1 MTVEEVRGNSEGGDR
16 NYDNFPVGMRVLA
29 VDDDPICLKLLDGL
43 LRKCQY
49 HVTTSSQARA
59 ALKMLREN
67 KDRFDLV
74 ISDVHMP
81 DMDGFKLLELVGL
94 EMDLPVIMLSANSDP
109 KLVMKGVTHGA
120 CDYLVKPV
128 RIEELRNIWQH
139 VIRRKK
145 FDTNKQGKSTYEDKA
160 LQGHGDVCQGHQNT
174 GTTDQNGKLNKKRKD
189 EEDESEDTGNDHE
202 DPSTQKKPRVVWSI
216 ELHRKFVAA
225 VNQLG
230 IEKAVPK
237 RILDLMNVEG
247 LTRENV
253 ASHLQKYRLYL
264 KRISSVATQQANMV
278 AALGGKDA
286 AYMRMSTLDGFGDF
300 RTLTGSG
307 RLSNPAFASYT
318 QGGMLGR
325 LNSPAGINLRNLAS
339 PTVVHPSHAQTL
351 NNSTG
356 TLGKL
361 HPAVSPASH
370 TATVF
375 QGVPSSLELDQLQQ
389 NKSAMH
395 IGDFNPMDDSRIFGA
410 PSAFTDAR
418 ALAINSNSNLTGVP
432 NNSLMLQGNSQQI
445 LAGGGFVDQSSFP
458 SESFNRD
465 VGVSSKFVDHGRT
478 NENWQSAVQ
487 LSKFPSNALAPND
500 SFSQG
505 QLLLSNVRDNNS
517 SAGPHQQ
524 NSPLGFSSTATTAAP
539 LEDSRGEI
547 QCQEGLVSGS
557 VQNLSQASAQ
567 RWGVSKQSYSL
578 NSNNSFSTLNP
589 QASPPL
595 SQSMGQTGITDRRM
609 DICLTGQSGV
619 GISSFLQ
626 HSQVENPTTGS
637 RTRSSEDYMLEQIR
651 PQGGFVPNSYDS
663 LDDLMSAIKREPNG
677 SMFDG
682 DMGFDAYQFGSCI

>member
-49 HVTTSSQARA
+49 HVTTTSQARV
-59 ALKMLREN
+59 ALKMIREN

-145 FDTNKQGKSTYEDKA
+145 FDAKKQGKSTYEDKA
-160 LQGHGDVCQGHQNT
+160 LQGNGDVCQGPQNT
-174 GTTDQNGKLNKKRKD
+174 GNTDQNGKLNKKRKD
-189 EEDESEDTGNDHE
+189 EEDESEDNGHDHE
-202 DPSTQKKPRVVWSI
+202 DPATQKKPRVVWSI

-278 AALGGKDA
+278 AALGGKEA
-286 AYMRMSTLDGFGDF
+286 AYMRMSTLDGFGDY

-307 RLSNPAFASYT
+307 RLSNPAFSSYT

-339 PTVVHPSHAQTL
+339 PTVVHPNHAQTF
-351 NNSTG
+351 NNSAS

-361 HPAVSPASH
+361 HPAVSPASQ
-370 TATVF
+370 TASVF

-389 NKSAMH
+389 NKSAMR

-410 PSAFTDAR
+410 SSAFTDTR

-487 LSKFPSNALAPND
+487 LSKFPSNALAPNE

-505 QLLLSNVRDNNS
+505 QLPLSNVRDNSS
-517 SAGPHQQ
+517 SAGPHLQ
-524 NSPLGFSSTATTAAP
+524 NSPLGFSSTATTSAP

-547 QCQEGLVSGS
+547 QCQEGLVGGS

-567 RWGVSKQSYSL
+567 RWGFSKQSYSL
-578 NSNNSFSTLNP
+578 NSNNNFSTLNP
-589 QASPPL
+589 QASAPL
-595 SQSMGQTGITDRRM
+595 TQTGIMDRRM
-609 DICLTGQSGV
+609 DMCLTGQSGV
-619 GISSFLQ
+619 GSSSFLQ
-626 HSQVENPTTGS
+626 HSEVDNPTMGS
-637 RTRSSEDYMLEQIR
+637 RARSSEDYMLEQIR

-682 DMGFDAYQFGSCI
+682 DMSFDAYQFGSCI